1 VYNRVPRKGTDSI
14 STFPLF
20 FKILAAAAI
29 IFLLLSSLYKM
40 DYLTASDMR
49 TGEVLRSWKLGD
61 GEFFT
66 VKYTHSVQLTPV
78 WETYEIQS
86 GDIVLK
92 ETIFQSFGAG
102 LPSTSPYDFEITEQ
116 GFRLYNIDMKITDL
130 VYRVGAV
137 RANHILI
144 IREKEYPFLDFAEP
158 TEGIKFKT
166 QKMSLMNYLAKE
178 GFR

>member
-1 VYNRVPRKGTDSI
+1 MYNRVPRKGTDSI

-29 IFLLLSSLYKM
+29 IFLLFSSFYKM

-49 TGEVLRSWKLGD
+49 TGEVLRSWKIRE

-137 RANHILI
+137 RANHSLI
-144 IREKEYPFLDFAEP
+144 IDGKEYPFLDFAEP
-158 TEGIKFKT
+158 GEGIKFEINKL
-166 QKMSLMNYLAKE
+166 SYLEYITKE

>member
-1 VYNRVPRKGTDSI
+1 MYNRASRKGTDSI

-20 FKILAAAAI
+20 LKILALAAI
-29 IFLLLSSLYKM
+29 ILLLILSFFKYQFLYV
-40 DYLTASDMR
+40 SDMR
-49 TGEVLRSWKLGD
+49 SEDYLKAWRLEDGD
-61 GEFFT
+61 IFT

-78 WETYEIQS
+78 WEVYEIRD
-86 GDIVLK
+86 GGIFLI
-92 ETIFQSFGAG
+92 ETVFQSFGAG
-102 LPSTSPYDFEITEQ
+102 LPSTSPYDFEITDQ